1 MRRMLAAA
9 MTAAALTA
17 TVPAGAQELWRVQ
30 TSMAAGESYYVNIE
44 KYWLPRLEEMTGG
57 ELKIEL
63 APVGTIVPYN
73 ETMDAIGQGVLQGD
87 ITSTVYFTGRSK
99 AFSMLGD
106 LIAGYD
112 TPEQIGM
119 FCYLGGG
126 QELLQELYDQYTG
139 GNVQVVGCSTPARE
153 AFVSKVPIRGRRRLQ
168 GQEGPGARGPGLGG
182 VQARRR
188 LGRGAAGGRDL
199 HRDRQGRGRRRRLLH
214 LHDERVRWASS
225 EVAKYPIY
233 PGIHSMPVIQF
244 TVNKA
249 AYDALS
255 PAHQTIL
262 DVWYRAM
269 IDDLRM
275 RNELS
280 DRELVARDQ
289 ADKAAGIEVVDWPQ
303 AERDKFRAH
312 RRGGV
317 EGLRRGRPRCREG
330 LRGPG
335 RLHEADRP
343 AGTLADR
350 SSSNGSAR
358 PVRALPVVSRAGP
371 CAGSTGST
379 RFLGEKLAWLY
390 LAGGR
395 GHGL

>member
-126 QELLQELYDQYTG
+126 KELLQELYDQYTG
-139 GNVQVVGCSTPARE
+139 GTVQVVGCSTPARE
-153 AFVSKVPIRGRRRLQ
+153 AFVSKVPIRAVDDFKGKKIRAP
-168 GQEGPGARGPGLGG
+168 EGLASEVFKRAGASVVVLPAAETYTGIDKG
-182 VQARRR
+182 VVD
-188 LGRGAAGGRDL
+188 AGDFSTYSMNDSVGFQR
-199 HRDRQGRGRRRRLLH
+199 
-214 LHDERVRWASS
+214 
-225 EVAKYPIY
+225 VAKYPIY

-255 PAHQTIL
+255 PAHKAIL

-289 ADKAAGIEVVDWPQ
+289 ANKEAGIVVVDWPQ
-303 AERDKFRAH
+303 AERDKFRALAEAAWKDYAAGNPDAEKAYAAQVAFMK
-312 RRGGV
+312 RI
-317 EGLRRGRPRCREG
+317 GL
-330 LRGPG
+330 
-335 RLHEADRP
+335 
-343 AGTLADR
+343 LA
-350 SSSNGSAR
+350 
-358 PVRALPVVSRAGP
+358 P
-371 CAGSTGST
+371 
-379 RFLGEKLAWLY
+379 
-390 LAGGR
+390 
-395 GHGL
+395 

>member
-1 MRRMLAAA
+1 MRRLFGAALAAA
-9 MTAAALTA
+9 SLSVLAQAP
-17 TVPAGAQELWRVQ
+17 VGAEELWRVQ

-44 KYWLPRLEEMTGG
+44 KYWLPKLEEMTGG

-99 AFSMLGD
+99 AFSLLGD

-126 QELLQELYDQYTG
+126 RELLQELYDQYTDG
-139 GNVQVVGCSTPARE
+139 TVQVIGCSTPARE
-153 AFVSKVPIRGRRRLQ
+153 AFVSKVPIRSVEDFQ
-168 GQEGPGARGPGLGG
+168 GKKVRAPEGLASEVFKRAGASVVVLPAAETFTGIDKG
-182 VQARRR
+182 VVD
-188 LGRGAAGGRDL
+188 AADFSTYTMNESVGF
-199 HRDRQGRGRRRRLLH
+199 QK
-214 LHDERVRWASS
+214 
-225 EVAKYPIY
+225 VAKYPIY

-255 PAHQTIL
+255 PGHKTIL

-275 RNELS
+275 RNEVS
-280 DRELVARDQ
+280 DREIVAR
-289 ADKAAGIEVVDWPQ
+289 DKAAGVEVIDWPQ
-303 AERDKFRAH
+303 AERGKFRAIAEAAWKDYVQGDPTAQKAYEAQVAFM
-312 RRGGV
+312 RRI
-317 EGLRRGRPRCREG
+317 GL
-330 LRGPG
+330 L
-335 RLHEADRP
+335 DR
-343 AGTLADR
+343 
-350 SSSNGSAR
+350 
-358 PVRALPVVSRAGP
+358 
-371 CAGSTGST
+371 
-379 RFLGEKLAWLY
+379 
-390 LAGGR
+390 
-395 GHGL
+395 

>member
-126 QELLQELYDQYTG
+126 KELLQELYDQYTG
-139 GNVQVVGCSTPARE
+139 GTVQVVGCSTPARE
-153 AFVSKVPIRGRRRLQ
+153 AFVSKVPIRAVDDFKGKKIRAP
-168 GQEGPGARGPGLGG
+168 EGLASEVFKRAGASVVVLPAAETYTGIDKG
-182 VQARRR
+182 VVD
-188 LGRGAAGGRDL
+188 AGDFSTYSMNDSVGFQR
-199 HRDRQGRGRRRRLLH
+199 
-214 LHDERVRWASS
+214 
-225 EVAKYPIY
+225 VAKYPIY

-255 PAHQTIL
+255 PAHKAIL

-280 DRELVARDQ
+280 DRELVARDT
-289 ADKAAGIEVVDWPQ
+289 ANKASGIEVVDWPQ
-303 AERDKFRAH
+303 AERDKFRALAEAAWKDYAAGNPDAEKAYAAQVAFMK
-312 RRGGV
+312 RI
-317 EGLRRGRPRCREG
+317 GL
-330 LRGPG
+330 
-335 RLHEADRP
+335 
-343 AGTLADR
+343 LA
-350 SSSNGSAR
+350 
-358 PVRALPVVSRAGP
+358 P
-371 CAGSTGST
+371 
-379 RFLGEKLAWLY
+379 
-390 LAGGR
+390 
-395 GHGL
+395 